1 MANDGIG
8 LINKINAVLAYCGKT
23 PCSDC
28 ALGNN
33 SCVDDKYTADDY
45 IVAYDILFGNNEK
58 PEKKTDNVNHPQ
70 HYTHGKYEC
79 IEVMTDIFGPEAV
92 KDFCICNAFKY
103 LWRHKY
109 KNGVEDIKKAK
120 WYVDKYIELSG
131 VSKNE

>member
-8 LINKINAVLAYCGKT
+8 LINKINAVLAYCSKT

-28 ALGNN
+28 VLGNS

-58 PEKKTDNVNHPQ
+58 PKKKTDNVNHPQ

-109 KNGVEDIKKAK
+109 KNGIEDIKKAK

>member
-8 LINKINAVLAYCGKT
+8 LINKINAVFAYCSKT

-28 ALGNN
+28 MLGDRCIN
-33 SCVDDKYTADDY
+33 DKYTADDY
-45 IVAYDILFGNNEK
+45 ILAYDILCINSEIL
-58 PEKKTDNVNHPQ
+58 EKKTDNINHPQ
-70 HYTHGKYEC
+70 HYTYSKYEC

-103 LWRHKY
+103 FWRHKH
-109 KNGVEDIKKAK
+109 KNGLEDIKKAK

-131 VSKNE
+131 VDEK

>member
-8 LINKINAVLAYCGKT
+8 LINKINAVLAYCNKT
-23 PCSDC
+23 HCSDC
-28 ALGNN
+28 VLGNS

-58 PEKKTDNVNHPQ
+58 PGKKTDNVNHPQ

>member
-28 ALGNN
+28 VLGD
-33 SCVDDKYTADDY
+33 SLCVDGKYTADDY
-45 IVAYDILFGNNEK
+45 IAAYDILFGNNGK

-92 KDFCICNAFKY
+92 KDFCIYNAFKY